1 MTIINCI
8 HCDKPVDTKKEKLV
22 MTVNWMYKD
31 LLKLNNIQSDKNP
44 SKVIGICPVCWD
56 NILKKKIDVKDWYW
70 TYNQSI

>member
-1 MTIINCI
+1 
-8 HCDKPVDTKKEKLV
+8 

-56 NILKKKIDVKDWYW
+56 NVLKKKIDVKDWYW